1 MMALPESL
9 MPTLGPVLDSVA
21 AQMSRRYYTY
31 GGTHEDLVQEGW
43 LWAAEHPEKLL
54 LWFDDENFSPHEA
67 EKMLAKSLRNH
78 LQGYGEGLKAQA
90 LGYSTDDLT
99 YYSRQYV
106 RELLPLMF
114 DDEAWMHP
122 EQGDGERRSPS
133 DPAAGGNWVATLAD
147 LSQAFAK
154 LDPSDQDLLTRFH
167 RDDVS
172 NNAMADRCGVSKQTM
187 SDWHDKAIRK
197 LVDKLGGPRPRS
209 SHDAECQHG
218 WTGGRRAVSNGQA
231 QAIQRAYYEDED

>member
-21 AQMSRRYYTY
+21 AQMSRRYWSF
-31 GGTHEDLVQEGW
+31 GGTHEELVQEGW

-54 LWFDDENFSPHEA
+54 LWFDDELTDPKA
-67 EKMLAKSLRNH
+67 GEKMLAKSLRNH
-78 LQGYGEGLKAQA
+78 LQGYGESLKAQA

-122 EQGDGERRSPS
+122 EQGDGERRAPS

-147 LSQAFAK
+147 LSRAFAK
-154 LDPSDQDLLTRFH
+154 LDVNDRDLLTRFH

-187 SDWHDKAIRK
+187 SDWHDKAIRR
-197 LVDKLGGPRPRS
+197 LVDLLGGPRPRS
-209 SHDAECQHG
+209 SHDAECQHPYVG
-218 WTGGRRAVSNGQA
+218 SRHAISNA
-231 QAIQRAYYEDED
+231 QARAYQQSMYEED